1 MDGIESIGKP
11 VSLPLA
17 EVPEQTPCSASL
29 RARRGAPAGRAV
41 QAGAGSAVPVS
52 QRDEQEKQIGKDFES
67 VLLTKLFEQVQASIE
82 DSGFDDQDS
91 GAQQVR
97 GMFWLYLARDVA
109 DKGGLGL
116 WKDIYQQIKQWENTG
131 GPTGSVNEEL

>member
-1 MDGIESIGKP
+1 MDGIESIGMP
-11 VSLPLA
+11 APPGAGQGQPWTSTDIQ
-17 EVPEQTPCSASL
+17 ERRRPCESVNALESRGL
-29 RARRGAPAGRAV
+29 TGEARR
-41 QAGAGSAVPVS
+41 
-52 QRDEQEKQIGKDFES
+52 RDEQEKQIGKDFES

-97 GMFWLYLARDVA
+97 GMFWLHLARDVA

-116 WKDIYQQIKQWENTG
+116 WKDIYQHIKQMDG
-131 GPTGSVNEEL
+131 IGDLTGSINEEL